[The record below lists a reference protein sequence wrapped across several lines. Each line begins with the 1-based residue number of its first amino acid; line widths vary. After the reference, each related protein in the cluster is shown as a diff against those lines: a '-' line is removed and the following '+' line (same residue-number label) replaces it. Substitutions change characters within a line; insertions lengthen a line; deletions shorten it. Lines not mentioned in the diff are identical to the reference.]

1 MGNWCTAPQFNKLYD
16 KLHLV
21 PKEEM
26 GIRLLSRCLSNQDKE
41 ELQVSV
47 SRGRISV
54 HDVGDIQAEKM

>member
-21 PKEEM
+21 PKEET

-47 SRGRISV
+47 SRGRISA
-54 HDVGDIQAEKM
+54 HDIADIRAEKM